1 MSAPTNRILCRKVLE
16 VTEKGI
22 MLDFAGGK
30 IFIDFDDCAKN
41 CSLETGKDCKC
52 VATRDITKW
61 SFTFYTYPK
70 TDVIFK
76 RGFFKNLFAGRSA
89 ESEFLK
95 LQKIIVEAGYT
106 SFDLS

>member
-1 MSAPTNRILCRKVLE
+1 MNHIICHKIIA
-16 VTEKGI
+16 VTKKGI
-22 MLDFAGGK
+22 MLDFAGGE

-52 VATRDITKW
+52 VATRDITKL
-61 SFTFYTYPK
+61 SFTFYTHPK

-76 RGFFKNLFAGRSA
+76 KS
-89 ESEFLK
+89 FLK
-95 LQKIIVEAGYT
+95 DIFACKSATNKFLDLQKIIVEAGYT

>member
-1 MSAPTNRILCRKVLE
+1 MPSVENIPLCRLTALHRNFTNRPRCKGVVTDERK
-16 VTEKGI
+16 
-22 MLDFAGGK
+22 
-30 IFIDFDDCAKN
+30 AK
-41 CSLETGKDCKC
+41 L
-52 VATRDITKW
+52 
-61 SFTFYTYPK
+61 SFTFYTHPK